1 MTLTTSSRTAL
12 PDAPAARL
20 GLGAGVVAAVG
31 FVLVDFAD
39 ALLRPGY
46 SPLRHWV
53 SHRALGD
60 LGWIGTV
67 SLLAAAALLLA
78 HGASLFAAAR
88 RAESRSGYAT
98 ALVVAA
104 VALLVAA
111 VFPMD
116 PSLGYP
122 PATPQPDAPTLAGRV
137 HDVAGPVFV
146 LAMAVSAFLSPR
158 FLRAL
163 GDSPQWARFGPAAG
177 IAIALAFVLTAVL
190 VSLDYAGV
198 AWARWSGAA
207 ERLAIYLGLL
217 WVASVAR
224 WLSRAESG

>member
-1 MTLTTSSRTAL
+1 MTLTTSTGTAL
-12 PDAPAARL
+12 HDAPAARL
-20 GLGAGVVAAVG
+20 GLGAGVVGAVG
-31 FVLVDFAD
+31 FVLVDLAD

-67 SLLAAAALLLA
+67 SLLAAGALLLA
-78 HGASLFAAAR
+78 HGAALFAAAR
-88 RAESRSGYAT
+88 RAASGRGYAT
-98 ALVVAA
+98 ALIVAA

-122 PATPQPDAPTLAGRV
+122 PGAPQPDEPTLAGRV
-137 HDVAGPVFV
+137 HDVAGPVFI
-146 LAMAVSAFLSPR
+146 LALAAGAFLSPR

-163 GDSPQWARFGPAAG
+163 GDPPRWARHGPAVG
-177 IAIALAFVLTAVL
+177 IAVALAFVLTAVL

-198 AWARWSGAA
+198 GWARWSGAA
-207 ERLAIYLGLL
+207 ERLAVYLGLL
-217 WVASVAR
+217 WVASVA
-224 WLSRAESG
+224 SRARRAEVA